1 MAVRVAT
8 EEDFMGVHDIFL
20 EVHKFHMDHTDNVF
34 KDIDPISEDEFKE
47 MLSIPETIFLVSDN
61 DGIDG
66 FLNANI
72 VEKNSK
78 FTGYKKYLMI
88 EQLGVTKNS
97 QKNGVGRSLMDL
109 AEKIAK
115 EKCCTMLVLDVWGFN
130 ENAIGFY
137 EHLGFVE
144 RTRKL
149 QKFI

>member
-1 MAVRVAT
+1 MAVRIARK
-8 EEDFMGVHDIFL
+8 EDFKGVHDVFL
-20 EVHKFHMDHTDNVF
+20 EVHKFHMDHTDNIF
-34 KDIDPISEDEFKE
+34 KDIDPILEDEFIE
-47 MLSIPETIFLVSDN
+47 MINNPEGIFLVSDN

-78 FTGYKKYLMI
+78 LTGYKKYLMI
-88 EQLGVTKNS
+88 EQLGVTKKS
-97 QKNGVGRSLMDL
+97 QKKGVGRSLMEF
-109 AEKIAK
+109 AEEKAK
-115 EKCCTMLVLDVWGFN
+115 EKGCTMLILDVWGFN

-137 EHLGFVE
+137 EHIGFAE

>member
-115 EKCCTMLVLDVWGFN
+115 EKGCTMLVLDVWGFN

-137 EHLGFVE
+137 EHLGFAE

-149 QKFI
+149 KKII

>member
-20 EVHKFHMDHTDNVF
+20 EVHKFHIDHTDNVF

-115 EKCCTMLVLDVWGFN
+115 EKGCTMLVLDVWGFN

>member
-1 MAVRVAT
+1 
-8 EEDFMGVHDIFL
+8 
-20 EVHKFHMDHTDNVF
+20 MDNTDNVF
-34 KDIDPISEDEFKE
+34 KDIDPISQDEFRE
-47 MLSIPETIFLVSDN
+47 LLSTPECIFLVSDN

-78 FTGYKKYLMI
+78 FTGFKRILMI
-88 EQLGVTKNS
+88 EQLGVTKKS
-97 QKNGVGRSLMDL
+97 QKSGIGRQLMEK
-109 AEKIAK
+109 AEQIAK
-115 EKCCTMLVLDVWGFN
+115 EKGCTMLVLDVWGFN

-137 EHLGFVE
+137 EHLGFGE

>member
-115 EKCCTMLVLDVWGFN
+115 EKGCTMLVLDVWGFN

>member
-8 EEDFMGVHDIFL
+8 DEDFMGVHDIFL

-72 VEKNSK
+72 IEKNSK

-115 EKCCTMLVLDVWGFN
+115 EKGCTMLVLDVWGFN

-137 EHLGFVE
+137 EHLGFAE